1 MTAAR
6 RLCALAAAGLLA
18 LPPVPAI
25 GAPAQAA
32 PDRGAR
38 VTGVTWA
45 DADAPVTEGALL
57 PLRVAV
63 ASGPDTRVTVRVV
76 GGTVAGL
83 PDGCAPST
91 VVRRRSYVSADA
103 GLLACLLTSGRA
115 QDLAVDVRAGAA
127 PGPVSVTVSEDGTAT
142 AAPPRP
148 VVPGPPDTPEL
159 LRLLSSPDFL
169 NADVADLRQ
178 GPGSWNPRRS
188 ENGTSPAYERAID
201 HVLDDWQAQRPDAV
215 LVAGDLVDGRWG
227 RDTRHTG
234 TFGPVGNA
242 AQRAEATR
250 RAAATYYPQY
260 LQRFR
265 EHGLDLYAAPGDHE
279 YGDNPW
285 PASKRRLAPVFQEQ
299 FARYFTRTRSG
310 RPRFQDHPT
319 GDHAGT
325 AYAFRPSPDV
335 QVVTIDPFDIAPG
348 HDRIRV
354 DRRQLQWL
362 TRVLSKAQSDGVRWT
377 FVQGHVPILEPVR
390 ARGSSEL
397 HYPGG
402 ARSRLW
408 QLFQRYGVDVYLCGE
423 VHDTT
428 ATSQDGILQ
437 LAHGGAFQFGLTT
450 YALLDVHEDRLD
462 VTLRDYDVTV
472 RDARDHSRLWET
484 VRRGLKKWIRLDPVP
499 VTIGTLSLDPAG
511 QVTRRT
517 GILLPYR
524 G

>member
-1 MTAAR
+1 MAAAR
-6 RLCALAAAGLLA
+6 NLCVLAVAGLLA
-18 LPPVPAI
+18 LPGPATS
-25 GAPAQAA
+25 ASPPPAR
-32 PDRGAR
+32 PETAR
-38 VTGVTWA
+38 VTGVGWA
-45 DADAPVTEGALL
+45 DAGTAVAEGSLL
-57 PLRVAV
+57 PLRVAL
-63 ASGPDTRVTVRVV
+63 AGGPDTRATVRVV
-76 GGTVAGL
+76 GGTVTGL
-83 PDGCAPST
+83 PDGCSPST
-91 VVRRRSYVSADA
+91 VVRRRSYLSADA
-103 GLLACLLTSGRA
+103 ATLVCLVASHRA
-115 QDLAVDVRAGAA
+115 QDLTVAVRAGAA
-127 PGPVSVTVSEDGTAT
+127 PGPVSLTVTEAGTAT
-142 AAPPRP
+142 AAEPRA
-148 VVPGPPDTPEL
+148 VVPGPTDEPEL

-188 ENGTSPAYERAID
+188 ENGTSPAYERALD
-201 HVLDDWQAQRPDAV
+201 HVLDDWARQQPDAV

-227 RDTRHTG
+227 RDTHHTG
-234 TFGPVGNA
+234 TFGPVGSPT
-242 AQRAEATR
+242 QRAEATR

-260 LQRFR
+260 LERFR

-285 PASKRRLAPVFQEQ
+285 PVSKRRLAPVFQEQ
-299 FARYFTRTRSG
+299 FAHYFTRTRAG
-310 RPRFQDHPT
+310 RPRFPDHPA

-325 AYAFRPSPDV
+325 AYAFRPAPEV

-348 HDRIRV
+348 RARIRV
-354 DRRQLQWL
+354 DRQQLRWL
-362 TRVLSKAQSDGVRWT
+362 AGVLRKAQADGVRWT

-408 QLFQRYGVDVYLCGE
+408 QLFKQYGVDVYLCGE
-423 VHDTT
+423 VHDVT

-462 VTLRDYDVTV
+462 ITLRDYDVRV
-472 RDARDHSRLWET
+472 RDARDRSRLWET
-484 VRRGLKKWIRLDPVP
+484 VRQGLKKRIRLDPEP
-499 VTIGTLSLDPAG
+499 FTIGTLTLDADG
-511 QVTRRT
+511 QVTTRT

-524 G
+524 R